1 MSQSAITVDQVTVT
15 YRNGHTALR
24 DATFQVP
31 GGSIAALVGVNGS
44 GKSTLFKALMGF
56 VHLAQ
61 GDITILQQS
70 VNKALKKNLIAYV
83 PQSEEVD
90 WSFPVLVEDVVMM
103 GRYGHMGWLRRPTAH
118 DHACVDAALAR
129 VDMQEYRHRQIG
141 ELSGGQKKRVFLAR
155 AIAQDGQVILLDEPF
170 TGVDVK
176 TEARIIDLLRELRDE
191 GRTMLVSTHNLG
203 SVTEFCD
210 YTVMIKGTVL
220 ASGPTETTFTA
231 ANLEQAFS
239 GVLRHIALSGGEEH
253 IITDDER
260 PFISRR
266 VASGRKIVMNWLVEP
281 FGYQYMLNAMWVS
294 AMVGGLCAFLSCY
307 LMLKGWSLIGDA
319 LSHSIVPGV
328 AGAWML
334 GLPFSLGAFLS
345 GGLAAGSMLFLNQR
359 SRLKEDA
366 IIGLIFSSFFG
377 VGLFMVSLNPMS
389 VNIQTIILG
398 NVLAI
403 APADI
408 AQLAIIGAA
417 SLTILL
423 LKWKD
428 LMVVFFDET
437 HARSIGLNP
446 GRLKLLFFTLLSV
459 STVAALQTVGAFLV
473 ICLVVTPGATAWL
486 LTDRFPR
493 LLMIAVVIGSLTSF
507 LGAWLSYW
515 LDGATGGIIV
525 VMQTLLFITAFIFAP
540 KHGLLANR
548 RRARLQKEPTCS

>member
-1 MSQSAITVDQVTVT
+1 M
-15 YRNGHTALR
+15 
-24 DATFQVP
+24 
-31 GGSIAALVGVNGS
+31 
-44 GKSTLFKALMGF
+44 
-56 VHLAQ
+56 
-61 GDITILQQS
+61 
-70 VNKALKKNLIAYV
+70 
-83 PQSEEVD
+83 
-90 WSFPVLVEDVVMM
+90 
-103 GRYGHMGWLRRPTAH
+103 
-118 DHACVDAALAR
+118 
-129 VDMQEYRHRQIG
+129 
-141 ELSGGQKKRVFLAR
+141 
-155 AIAQDGQVILLDEPF
+155 
-170 TGVDVK
+170 
-176 TEARIIDLLRELRDE
+176 
-191 GRTMLVSTHNLG
+191 
-203 SVTEFCD
+203 
-210 YTVMIKGTVL
+210 
-220 ASGPTETTFTA
+220 
-231 ANLEQAFS
+231 
-239 GVLRHIALSGGEEH
+239 
-253 IITDDER
+253 
-260 PFISRR
+260 
-266 VASGRKIVMNWLVEP
+266 KIVMNWLVEP

-408 AQLAIIGAA
+408 AQLAIIGAV

-428 LMVVFFDET
+428 LMVVFFDAT

>member
-1 MSQSAITVDQVTVT
+1 
-15 YRNGHTALR
+15 
-24 DATFQVP
+24 
-31 GGSIAALVGVNGS
+31 
-44 GKSTLFKALMGF
+44 
-56 VHLAQ
+56 
-61 GDITILQQS
+61 
-70 VNKALKKNLIAYV
+70 
-83 PQSEEVD
+83 
-90 WSFPVLVEDVVMM
+90 
-103 GRYGHMGWLRRPTAH
+103 
-118 DHACVDAALAR
+118 
-129 VDMQEYRHRQIG
+129 
-141 ELSGGQKKRVFLAR
+141 
-155 AIAQDGQVILLDEPF
+155 
-170 TGVDVK
+170 
-176 TEARIIDLLRELRDE
+176 
-191 GRTMLVSTHNLG
+191 
-203 SVTEFCD
+203 
-210 YTVMIKGTVL
+210 
-220 ASGPTETTFTA
+220 
-231 ANLEQAFS
+231 
-239 GVLRHIALSGGEEH
+239 
-253 IITDDER
+253 
-260 PFISRR
+260 
-266 VASGRKIVMNWLVEP
+266 MNWLVEP
-281 FGYQYMLNAMWVS
+281 FGYQYMLNAMWAS

-408 AQLAIIGAA
+408 AQLAIIGAV